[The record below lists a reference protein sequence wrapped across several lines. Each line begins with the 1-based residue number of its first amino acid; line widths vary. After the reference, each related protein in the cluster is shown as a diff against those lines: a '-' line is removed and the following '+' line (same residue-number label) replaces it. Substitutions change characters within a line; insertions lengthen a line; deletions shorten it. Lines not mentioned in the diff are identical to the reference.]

1 MFALTKYFPDQ
12 LIFGQEIRDKLANFV
27 ALKANTLRINS
38 EYKDCLNV
46 GVVRTNTMK
55 TLHNYFAKNSVE
67 KILICFADPHFKRVN
82 HRRRIINQQLL
93 TDYAYILKNDT
104 GRIYQVTDVK
114 DLYDWNNMH
123 LDNHPLFERI
133 PEDQLVDDP
142 CIKAMREETDEAIK
156 VIRNDGQIWHAVYRV
171 RNKAIDADQKIIQ
184 NEMKKFFF

>member
-1 MFALTKYFPDQ
+1 MHYPSFYDIPDNNKDRVVVNTGKYQIDYSKKSAIQKVPTILDIGCGYGGLMFALTKYCPDQ

-67 KILICFADPHFKRVN
+67 KILICFADPHFKKVN

-133 PEDQLVDDP
+133 PED
-142 CIKAMREETDEAIK
+142 
-156 VIRNDGQIWHAVYRV
+156 
-171 RNKAIDADQKIIQ
+171 
-184 NEMKKFFF
+184 